1 MIMEPEIISLPIFD
15 ITVTLNH
22 VKGSKDIQGGTFGTI
37 TSNLKDGE
45 PGDENPEFDA
55 SMDAIESM
63 ILAYAVAGGEI
74 GSSQFQTAI
83 MTAVEAVA
91 NHN

>member
-1 MIMEPEIISLPIFD
+1 MEPEIISLPIFD

-22 VKGSKDIQGGTFGTI
+22 VKGSKDIQGGTI

-55 SMDAIESM
+55 GMDAIESLV
-63 ILAYAVAGGEI
+63 LAYAVAGGDI
-74 GSSQFQTAI
+74 ASSQFQTAI